1 MGLCGGSY
9 TEAECIRTPPF
20 TVYPSYFSLKKG
32 ESVELTIEFV
42 PLTLGNLTADF
53 YMVCDNRQVRSFSLR
68 ACSRQIDISV
78 VEINNTRYDRKITDL
93 ASDLYFSGVTVQ
105 TEKTQQLVLCNDT
118 GIPIEFEW
126 VWIQSCVGTEHTQAE
141 ARKVLRCIMFNNN
154 FHLSPFSCLLSYLLH
169 LIFFCFM
176 SFICYHRIFS
186 LPFFFFFYSYIYF
199 LYKYFCFAF
208 ISVQSTSFHF
218 NLFFIVYIYRFHCS
232 QLLHVLYSV
241 PYFPP

>member
-1 MGLCGGSY
+1 MLLILYRNQYSVTLSRTHPTRTYYARTGGNGRFRLLLPYEYDSQNEVDWGLNGPGDGGEMGLCGGSY

-141 ARKVLRCIMFNNN
+141 ARKVLR
-154 FHLSPFSCLLSYLLH
+154 
-169 LIFFCFM
+169 
-176 SFICYHRIFS
+176 
-186 LPFFFFFYSYIYF
+186 
-199 LYKYFCFAF
+199 
-208 ISVQSTSFHF
+208 
-218 NLFFIVYIYRFHCS
+218 
-232 QLLHVLYSV
+232 
-241 PYFPP
+241 

>member
-1 MGLCGGSY
+1 LSNILQSSHVQVSIPCLLARTYCPRTGGNGRFRLLLPHEYDPQNEVDWGLNGPGDGGEVGLCGMGSW
-9 TEAECIRTPPF
+9 TDAGCIRTPPF

-93 ASDLYFSGVTVQ
+93 ASDLHFTGVTVQ

-126 VWIQSCVGTEHTQAE
+126 VWIPSSVGIENTQAE
-141 ARKVLRCIMFNNN
+141 ARKVLW
-154 FHLSPFSCLLSYLLH
+154 
-169 LIFFCFM
+169 
-176 SFICYHRIFS
+176 
-186 LPFFFFFYSYIYF
+186 
-199 LYKYFCFAF
+199 
-208 ISVQSTSFHF
+208 
-218 NLFFIVYIYRFHCS
+218 
-232 QLLHVLYSV
+232 
-241 PYFPP
+241 